1 MELELGALISAM
13 IASGETPTVPKKLL
27 RERRAQLVGQLEN
40 IPQDEHA
47 VKSKKEQIK
56 FCTYLHNG
64 DRVKAQRAIDRIT
77 KINNEVLDLI
87 MFSEDYDTKSVTILG
102 DIQHHSDK
110 DDENAVVL
118 GGVMKKELDILNL
131 TMKCRFI

>member
-1 MELELGALISAM
+1 MELELGALITAM

-27 RERRAQLVGQLEN
+27 RERRAQLVWQLEN
-40 IPQDEHA
+40 IPDEHAFA

-77 KINNEVLDLI
+77 KINNEVLDII
-87 MFSEDYDTKSVTILG
+87 MFSEDYDTKSVTIRG
-102 DIQHHSDK
+102 DIQHYSDK
-110 DDENAVVL
+110 DDEL
-118 GGVMKKELDILNL
+118 
-131 TMKCRFI
+131 CRRH

>member
-1 MELELGALISAM
+1 MELLWP
-13 IASGETPTVPKKLL
+13 TTVPKKILL
-27 RERRAQLVGQLEN
+27 EQRAKLVWSLEN
-40 IPQDEHA
+40 NPQTEHA
-47 VKSKKEQIK
+47 FKSQIEQIK
-56 FCTYLHNG
+56 FLTHLHNG

-77 KINNEVLDLI
+77 KINNEVLDII